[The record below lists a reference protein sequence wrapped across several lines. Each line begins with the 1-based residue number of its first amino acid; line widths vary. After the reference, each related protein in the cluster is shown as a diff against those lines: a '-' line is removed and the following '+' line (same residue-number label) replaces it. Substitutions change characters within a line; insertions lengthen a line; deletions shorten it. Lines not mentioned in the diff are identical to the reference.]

1 MYLYEGVRDETP
13 ALHQIQ
19 YFNPR
24 DSRNPLDGLLPDAYS
39 RSTLQRYKC
48 QIRHHTKERNNLY
61 IYYYYII
68 YIYIYFIVNAFL
80 IQIPFT
86 SFFQM

>member
-24 DSRNPLDGLLPDAYS
+24 DSRNPLDVLLPS
-39 RSTLQRYKC
+39 LQFAPRYNATNAKSGTI
-48 QIRHHTKERNNLY
+48 QKRE
-61 IYYYYII
+61 II
-68 YIYIYFIVNAFL
+68 YIFIITIYIIVNAIL
-80 IQIPFT
+80 ILIPFT